1 MMREAKQDMSYH
13 LFISNRSRQALI
25 AAVLLALFLSPSY
38 SSPDSSPA
46 RAGGNG
52 STLVSTETREGRLA
66 VFDDVWATINER
78 YYDAQ
83 FHGVDWETQKTN
95 FRGLAAEA
103 GTSRELYVVL
113 KRMIASLGDS
123 HTRIYPPEEKFDWWR
138 PRFVTIGVT
147 LKEIEGRAVV
157 GQVQKGSAAQ
167 RGGLRAGDLIESIN
181 GQSATALVKSK
192 LANASASGLL
202 STSATTSRFRAFA
215 SLLDGPAGSSVEIRW
230 LGKNGKERTAH
241 FRRDWQQRELEL
253 RTRRESGYVVIEI
266 DAFTKPIAAAFTRAL
281 KEKVSGVRGVILDLR
296 SNGGGDTEAMT
307 DMASAVVGAGSSLG
321 QFTERSRFSFTLFTR
336 SKSAL
341 TPERIAATNLP
352 MVVLTSERTA
362 SAAEIFVAAMK
373 ASGRAS
379 VIGAETCGC
388 VLAIRTRHALPDG
401 GLLDV
406 SELDYRTAAGIRLE
420 GRGVKPDEFVQIE
433 RSDLYSGRDRALER
447 AINKMKTRMM
457 TLAPTFETGGA
468 DLANSIILF
477 SVSA

>member
-1 MMREAKQDMSYH
+1 MRETKRNMGYPID
-13 LFISNRSRQALI
+13 IWIGSRPALR
-25 AAVLLALFLSPSY
+25 AAVLLALLLSPFFFFLD
-38 SSPDSSPA
+38 SPRT
-46 RAGGNG
+46 RAEGNG
-52 STLVSTETREGRLA
+52 STPVSTETREGRLA

-103 GTSRELYVVL
+103 GSSRELYVVL
-113 KRMIASLGDS
+113 KRMIASLADS

-138 PRFVTIGVT
+138 PRFVTIGAT

-157 GQVQKGSAAQ
+157 GQVQKGSAAE
-167 RGGLRAGDLIESIN
+167 RGGLRAGDLVESVN

-192 LANASASGLL
+192 LDNVSASGLS

-215 SLLDGPAGSSVEIRW
+215 SLLDGPAGSLVEIRW
-230 LGKNGKERTAH
+230 LGKNGKERTAR
-241 FRRDWQQRELEL
+241 FRRDWQQRELKL
-253 RTRRESGYVVIEI
+253 RTRRESGYAVIEI

-281 KEKVSGVRGVILDLR
+281 KEKVTGVRGVILDLR
-296 SNGGGDTEAMT
+296 GNGGGDTEAMT

-341 TPERIAATNLP
+341 TPERIAATRLP

-373 ASGRAS
+373 ASGRAN

-420 GRGVKPDEFVQIE
+420 GRGVKPDETVQIQ
-433 RSDLYSGRDRALER
+433 RADLYSGRDRALELALR
-447 AINKMKTRMM
+447 RLTNPL
-457 TLAPTFETGGA
+457 TLRHQ
-468 DLANSIILF
+468 
-477 SVSA
+477 